1 MNSTGFFEEAPEQ
14 KSITRVAFL
23 LLVIVS
29 LFIAIYQV
37 ILTGHYDITEF
48 LSMMGTAT
56 GLKLW
61 QKNIENKIY
70 GKGSN

>member
-1 MNSTGFFEEAPEQ
+1 MNKTGFFEEWPGQ
-14 KSITRVAFL
+14 KSITRIAFL
-23 LLVIVS
+23 LIVITS
-29 LFIAIYQV
+29 LFISIYQV
-37 ILTGHYDITEF
+37 ICTGHYDITEF

-70 GKGSN
+70 GKGLN

>member
-1 MNSTGFFEEAPEQ
+1 MDKTNFFEEAPGQ
-14 KSITRVAFL
+14 KSITRVAFM

-37 ILTGHYDITEF
+37 LTTGHYNIPEF
-48 LSMMGTAT
+48 TCMIGIAT

-61 QKNIENKIY
+61 QKNIEAKIY
-70 GKGSN
+70 GKTKD